1 MQKHA
6 KKNYPFHFIGIS
18 IDEYNISTT
27 EKLYIIPSVIILS
40 SIDELFVIPSVIFLC
55 PSVFAIVKLTYNRQ
69 IDRL

>member
-1 MQKHA
+1 
-6 KKNYPFHFIGIS
+6 
-18 IDEYNISTT
+18 
-27 EKLYIIPSVIILS
+27 VIILS